1 MMRDNYR
8 KRLETLH
15 TDLIFM
21 GALCEDAIANAVKG
35 LLDENPAL
43 LQKAIEIEKEIDLKE
58 REIEAFCI
66 RLLIREQPVAGDLR
80 LITAAQRLIADM
92 ERIGDQAADIA
103 ELAAFMVG
111 SAVKSDI
118 HINDMANATVRMLS
132 DSVDSFVDG
141 DLQKARSV
149 IDYDDVVDGLF
160 VQIKSELINL
170 ITMDGGNAEA
180 CLDLLM
186 IAKYLERIGDHAVN
200 IAEWV
205 TYSIVGERNVSE

>member
-1 MMRDNYR
+1 MRDNYR

-21 GALCEDAIANAVKG
+21 GALCEDAIANSVKG
-35 LLDENPAL
+35 LLDEDPAL
-43 LQKAIEIEKEIDLKE
+43 LQKAIEMEKEIDLKE
-58 REIEAFCI
+58 REIEAFCV

-80 LITAAQRLIADM
+80 LITAAQRMISDM
-92 ERIGDQAADIA
+92 ERIGDHAADIA
-103 ELAAFMVG
+103 ELAPFMAG

-118 HINDMANATVRMLS
+118 HISEMAGAAVKMLS
-132 DSVDSFVDG
+132 DSVDSFVYG
-141 DLQKARSV
+141 DLEKARFV
-149 IDYDDVVDGLF
+149 VGYDDVVDELF
-160 VQIKSELINL
+160 TKIKRELIDL
-170 ITMDGGNAEA
+170 IALDGKNGEA

-205 TYSIVGERNVSE
+205 TYSIAGERSVSE

>member
-1 MMRDNYR
+1 MRDKYR

-35 LLDENPAL
+35 LLDEDPAL
-43 LQKAIEIEKEIDLKE
+43 LEKAIEIEKEIDLKE

-80 LITAAQRLIADM
+80 LITAAQRMIADM

-103 ELAAFMVG
+103 ELAAFMAG
-111 SAVKSDI
+111 STVKSDI
-118 HINDMANATVRMLS
+118 HINDMANATVKMLS
-132 DSVDSFVDG
+132 DSVDSFVYG

-149 IDYDDVVDGLF
+149 VDYDDVVDGLF
-160 VQIKSELINL
+160 VKIKRELIDL
-170 ITMDGGNAEA
+170 IAMDGKNGEA
-180 CLDLLM
+180 CLDLMM

-205 TYSIVGERNVSE
+205 TYSIVGERSVPE

>member
-1 MMRDNYR
+1 MRDNYR

-15 TDLIFM
+15 TELILM

-35 LLDENPAL
+35 LLDEDPAL
-43 LQKAIEIEKEIDLKE
+43 LRKAIDIEKEIDLKE
-58 REIEAFCI
+58 REIEAFCV

-80 LITAAQRLIADM
+80 LITAAQRMISDM

-103 ELAAFMVG
+103 ELAPFMAG

-118 HINDMANATVRMLS
+118 HINEMAGATVKMLS
-132 DSVDSFVDG
+132 DSVDSFVYG
-141 DLQKARSV
+141 DLKKARFV
-149 IDYDDVVDGLF
+149 VDYDDVVDGLF
-160 VQIKSELINL
+160 AKIKRELIDL
-170 ITMDGGNAEA
+170 IALDGKNGEA

-186 IAKYLERIGDHAVN
+186 ITKYLERIGDHAVN

>member
-1 MMRDNYR
+1 MRDNYR

-21 GALCEDAIANAVKG
+21 GALCEDAIANSVKG
-35 LLDENPAL
+35 LLDEDPVL
-43 LQKAIEIEKEIDLKE
+43 LQKAIDIEKEIDLKE
-58 REIEAFCI
+58 REIESFCV

-80 LITAAQRLIADM
+80 LITAAQRMISDM
-92 ERIGDQAADIA
+92 ERIGDHAADIA
-103 ELAAFMVG
+103 ELAPFMAG

-118 HINDMANATVRMLS
+118 HINEMAGAAVKMLS
-132 DSVDSFVDG
+132 DSVDSFVYG
-141 DLQKARSV
+141 DLEKARFV
-149 IDYDDVVDGLF
+149 VGYDDVVDELF
-160 VQIKSELINL
+160 TRIKRELIDL
-170 ITMDGGNAEA
+170 IALDGKNGEA

-205 TYSIVGERNVSE
+205 TYSIVGERSVSE

>member
-1 MMRDNYR
+1 MRDNYR

-15 TDLIFM
+15 TDLILM

-35 LLDENPAL
+35 LLDEDAAL
-43 LQKAIEIEKEIDLKE
+43 LQKAKGLEKEIDLKE

-80 LITAAQRLIADM
+80 LITAAQRMIADM
-92 ERIGDQAADIA
+92 ERIGDHAEDIA
-103 ELAAFMVG
+103 ELAPFMAG
-111 SAVKSDI
+111 SAVKSDTN
-118 HINDMANATVRMLS
+118 INEMAGATVKMLS
-132 DSVDSFVDG
+132 DSVDSFVYG
-141 DLQKARSV
+141 DLRKARSV
-149 IDYDDVVDGLF
+149 VDYDDVVDGLF
-160 VQIKSELINL
+160 ARIKRELIDL
-170 ITMDGGNAEA
+170 IALDGKKNGEA

-205 TYSIVGERNVSE
+205 TYSIVGERSVSE